1 MEGLPPSA
9 ASPRAVEVDI
19 GRRTIPGLNQENLK
33 RVISLPQAIGIAFHQ
48 TVGGGVMALTGVAIA
63 MTGGGT
69 PLAYLLA
76 ALSTVIVTV
85 PFVVLGS
92 AMPVAGGSYTY
103 SARLFHPFL
112 GYFNTAFA
120 VMAQT
125 GLGIFGFAAGQY
137 MHSLDPFFDPKIVAV
152 SLISAFYV
160 ANMFG
165 AVISARLGIY
175 MAVVMIIAMG
185 WYIVAGVAAAHG
197 SAYPSVLP
205 HGIGGLLR
213 AAALLTFA
221 MGGAT
226 SVVELGRE
234 MKRPGRNIPIT
245 VFSATGAAALLYMGI
260 ALATVWAAPP
270 EAVANQPLSVAGA
283 YFLPPAALH
292 FFIIGGAMV
301 ALIGTMNAQLLAGSK
316 GMLAAV
322 DDGWLPH
329 RVGAVNKRFGTPHF
343 LLTGLYV
350 IGLLPVLFDIPVGVL
365 ASGISGIAQFFFVL
379 LIAASLRLRYVY
391 PELHR
396 AAPFRLKP
404 WLHWTLSLIG
414 IAVSTG
420 QAYLLLAPG
429 LSLKVWIATLV
440 AFLVIGLWGV
450 IRYPHVRRTLAERA
464 KLASVACG
472 VPASS

>member
-175 MAVVMIIAMG
+175 TCCAQSERLMTKFVG
-185 WYIVAGVAAAHG
+185 AG
-197 SAYPSVLP
+197 SEWSYYPDP
-205 HGIGGLLR
+205 NCTR
-213 AAALLTFA
+213 AGCALLPIPNDVVHDEPIKALDPADDDLPEFKA
-221 MGGAT
+221 MR
-226 SVVELGRE
+226 RE
-234 MKRPGRNIPIT
+234 GVIFIWNHKPT
-245 VFSATGAAALLYMGI
+245 CF
-260 ALATVWAAPP
+260 WPP
-270 EAVANQPLSVAGA
+270 E
-283 YFLPPAALH
+283 
-292 FFIIGGAMV
+292 GG
-301 ALIGTMNAQLLAGSK
+301 I
-316 GMLAAV
+316 
-322 DDGWLPH
+322 
-329 RVGAVNKRFGTPHF
+329 
-343 LLTGLYV
+343 
-350 IGLLPVLFDIPVGVL
+350 
-365 ASGISGIAQFFFVL
+365 
-379 LIAASLRLRYVY
+379 
-391 PELHR
+391 
-396 AAPFRLKP
+396 
-404 WLHWTLSLIG
+404 
-414 IAVSTG
+414 
-420 QAYLLLAPG
+420 
-429 LSLKVWIATLV
+429 
-440 AFLVIGLWGV
+440 
-450 IRYPHVRRTLAERA
+450 
-464 KLASVACG
+464 
-472 VPASS
+472 